1 MKSPQ
6 AGGRSGWQTCSS
18 PCSTWWSGRGARYA
32 GAPRGPQAL
41 GQREPVRSGAQ
52 AAGAAC
58 RGPVSFGT
66 EARARSGLQH
76 SGARC
81 RRPECLATCSSR
93 SSTWWSGRGGTLRRR
108 TRGPQAR
115 ARGGRPEAGHRLLAQ
130 RAAVL
135 ALRRGGRAA
144 QRSGPPIQWRTL
156 PAARVLGSV
165 LRSAAVQD
173 RGPPYGSADGPLVG
187 IGTMSHPKAR
197 CSDRWRAL
205 PAARVLGNA
214 LSRRRNTPRGLLR
227 RNARPFP
234 EKTTELSGARFAARP
249 GPVAEASDLASSRE
263 RASTP
268 GRAR

>member
-1 MKSPQ
+1 MKQPGQPREQ
-6 AGGRSGWQTCSS
+6 ALLPVQGKSEAVAPSEDLRDDGGQAPNRVVRVAGSMSALATRSRSELHLAASS
-18 PCSTWWSGRGARYA
+18 
-32 GAPRGPQAL
+32 GAPASPGP
-41 GQREPVRSGAQ
+41 VVHAQ
-52 AAGAAC
+52 A
-58 RGPVSFGT
+58 
-66 EARARSGLQH
+66 
-76 SGARC
+76 
-81 RRPECLATCSSR
+81 
-93 SSTWWSGRGGTLRRR
+93 
-108 TRGPQAR
+108 
-115 ARGGRPEAGHRLLAQ
+115 
-130 RAAVL
+130 
-135 ALRRGGRAA
+135 RRGGDLVGAPANARAVVHHLFGTGA
-144 QRSGPPIQWRTL
+144 RSKVGPPIQWRTL